1 MKFSFDVRFSL
12 RDYVFKMCFWLQQSM
27 EFILTYNL
35 LKVVEDARGVFEE
48 LAECFRILSNYL
60 KSTNRKTNK

>member
-48 LAECFRILSNYL
+48 LAE
-60 KSTNRKTNK
+60 